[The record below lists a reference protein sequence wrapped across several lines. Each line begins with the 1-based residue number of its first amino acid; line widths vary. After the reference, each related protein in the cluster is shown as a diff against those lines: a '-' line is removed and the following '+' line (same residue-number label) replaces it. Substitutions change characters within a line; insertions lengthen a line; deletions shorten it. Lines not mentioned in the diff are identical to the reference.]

1 MEKLTLY
8 KRNRGFTL
16 VEVLV
21 SLVLFSIGLLGIAL
35 QFSGGIQARVNNE
48 VHSSVMQIA
57 MQAAEPLNNAILID
71 NATFLNTLMNINNA
85 GAAPTFDTNNSNLE
99 NFTIA
104 VTQAV
109 DGSLIPQNLFT
120 TPLGSWQPPYTAV
133 LMITYLGNNGTT
145 LNFPTTHVFAPLS
158 L

>member
-1 MEKLTLY
+1 MNHMKQLAIHN
-8 KRNRGFTL
+8 KGFTL
-16 VEVLV
+16 IEVLV

-57 MQAAEPLNNAILID
+57 MQAVEPLNNAVLI
-71 NATFLNTLMNINNA
+71 NNTTFQNTLININNT

-104 VTQAV
+104 VSAI
-109 DGSLIPQNLFT
+109 DDSLVPQNILA
-120 TPLGSWQPPYTAV
+120 TPPGLWQPPYTVV
-133 LMITYLGNNGTT
+133 LTITYLGNNGTT
-145 LNFPTTHVFAPLS
+145 LNFPTTHVFAPL
-158 L
+158 